1 MSTTTIVESLC
12 SSTTL
17 VASQKNTATTSLV
30 TTPSTTTTPDVSGS
44 STTSTAKGDTVWER
58 RDIAFLKTQE
68 ELEAECQDVVLGQD
82 LTCGATG
89 HPCIIMDLAPNGQHA
104 LVTTTHHQGKD
115 PDRFRSFAGTER
127 YSAGRNL
134 LHLEGGRRFRKNQTA
149 WVYAGWVHLVPVGAL
164 RPFGDVKLRIEM
176 QSWIDLYGHQCAM
189 TSINSNLF
197 NDAKL
202 IRSPPSSP
210 SSQMASAAA
219 SGSSTSTGGA
229 KTSTPKSQQEGGS
242 FTPPSSPA
250 TPPGTPR
257 RQKRSPQPSNKGSP
271 KAGKAKPAPSMNYG
285 GYENVAGNFT
295 NNSCQFYQYQET
307 YQLSALYQQQQQQ
320 QQMQLQ
326 QQQQFQSPDT
336 TTWADMYWQQ
346 TQPVCSQYQYQQQVL
361 PAPLFQQVQPAHT
374 FSTRLISVMERAGG
388 F

>member
-1 MSTTTIVESLC
+1 MSTTTVVESLC

-44 STTSTAKGDTVWER
+44 STTSTVKGDTVWER

-104 LVTTTHHQGKD
+104 LVTTVSSFRSGPHNGYLPPWKQTHHQGKD

-202 IRSPPSSP
+202 TRSPPSSP

-229 KTSTPKSQQEGGS
+229 KTSTPKKKVA
-242 FTPPSSPA
+242 A
-250 TPPGTPR
+250 T
-257 RQKRSPQPSNKGSP
+257 
-271 KAGKAKPAPSMNYG
+271 
-285 GYENVAGNFT
+285 
-295 NNSCQFYQYQET
+295 
-307 YQLSALYQQQQQQ
+307 
-320 QQMQLQ
+320 
-326 QQQQFQSPDT
+326 
-336 TTWADMYWQQ
+336 
-346 TQPVCSQYQYQQQVL
+346 
-361 PAPLFQQVQPAHT
+361 
-374 FSTRLISVMERAGG
+374 I
-388 F
+388 

>member
-1 MSTTTIVESLC
+1 MSTTTVVESLC

-104 LVTTTHHQGKD
+104 LVTTVSSLTTRARTRTGSA
-115 PDRFRSFAGTER
+115 PSRAPSGTVLAATSSISRAG
-127 YSAGRNL
+127 G
-134 LHLEGGRRFRKNQTA
+134 RFRKNQTA

-202 IRSPPSSP
+202 TRSPPSSP

-271 KAGKAKPAPSMNYG
+271 KAGKANPAPSMNYG

-295 NNSCQFYQYQET
+295 SSSSPTLSLLACMGGGSLGGNKVQQIECVNSHQTNMSEYLHPILHLPT
-307 YQLSALYQQQQQQ
+307 HAQQHLRF
-320 QQMQLQ
+320 MGE
-326 QQQQFQSPDT
+326 
-336 TTWADMYWQQ
+336 WGY
-346 TQPVCSQYQYQQQVL
+346 
-361 PAPLFQQVQPAHT
+361 
-374 FSTRLISVMERAGG
+374 
-388 F
+388 